1 MRAQVTPSKRKVLSN
16 LIAQGNVTPV
26 QKFVDRYT
34 NIPQS
39 AIKEANIALNYGVM
53 ARESSHQLK
62 NRERIEAILEKT
74 QPLTKRL
81 VGLFGF
87 GGNRINRTRTH
98 KRKTKKNIQIPPLLA
113 EVGIDIAQA
122 VAVGGK
128 RRKTRRNK

>member
-26 QKFVDRYT
+26 QKFVDRYK
-34 NIPQS
+34 NIPHS

-53 ARESSHQLK
+53 AKESSHQLK
-62 NRERIEAILEKT
+62 NRETIEAILEKT

-87 GGNRINRTRTH
+87 GGNRTNRTH

-113 EVGIDIAQA
+113 EVGIELAE
-122 VAVGGK
+122 VVVVGGK

>member
-1 MRAQVTPSKRKVLSN
+1 MTPSKRKVLSN

-62 NRERIEAILEKT
+62 NRERIKAILEKT

-87 GGNRINRTRTH
+87 GGNRTNRTRTH
-98 KRKTKKNIQIPPLLA
+98 KRKTNKIQIPPLLA

-122 VAVGGK
+122 VVVGGK